1 MGDEH
6 LISLQPG
13 TVIAG
18 RYEVVKSLGAGSMGV
33 VYACRH
39 RDLAGHLVS
48 VKVLFPEVAQDKVA
62 SARFRNEICASY
74 GVSHPNVV
82 RAYEYLT
89 DGDLVAYTMEYVA
102 GGDLA
107 DRLDKSEDLIEIP
120 DIVTILSQMCA
131 GVQAI
136 HDAGIVHR
144 DLKPEN
150 ILISKDGKVKITDF
164 GIARTDH
171 GPKLTEHGG
180 VVGTIDYVS
189 PEYMLHSQ
197 VDWRSDIYAIGILAY
212 EMIVGE
218 APFRGDSVYATMT
231 KRLKSDPTPPSQ
243 SRAECP
249 KELDAIVLRAM
260 HRERDER
267 YQSAADMY
275 EDLRAAFPHWVNRIV
290 GGPVEGGSRSLTV
303 SSSNMQMEMRPG
315 ATRTPGADSRPV
327 PSTPAPVAPPPAPEA
342 LPNQSLPAVRQV
354 GQPTGGKKVDLVNT
368 NGFSVPSRPPTPK
381 IPSFGDGG
389 SGNFGVGGGFG
400 TSGNFGV
407 GAPKN
412 TSGGAFGFD
421 SNERQ
426 GHSAFSPKPSVPA
439 VNPNNVTDTLS
450 TTDTISS
457 QDSLYS
463 PWTSSP
469 TSKVGMDVSA
479 TTVVR
484 PPRPKYGASGG
495 AGNPS
500 PYFRPEGVGQG
511 PAPSFAGGGLEVNS
525 TRSRMDSMKRLS
537 EAASKVDRASLLH
550 GVIFVVAVVVGVALG
565 IWLMQ
570 TQFPE
575 LLGGK
580 SGLERQ
586 IGALTNESRH
596 F

>member
-107 DRLDKSEDLIEIP
+107 DRLDKSEALIEIP
-120 DIVTILSQMCA
+120 EIVTILSQMCA

-231 KRLKSDPTPPSQ
+231 KRLKSDPTPPSE
-243 SRAECP
+243 SRSECP
-249 KELDAIVLRAM
+249 KELDAIVLKAM

-275 EDLRAAFPHWVNRIV
+275 EDLRAAFPDWVNRIV
-290 GGPVEGGSRSLTV
+290 GGPVAGEKGSRTI
-303 SSSNMQMEMRPG
+303 SSSNMQMEMRP
-315 ATRTPGADSRPV
+315 ATSSRPV
-327 PSTPAPVAPPPAPEA
+327 ANTRPAPSNPVPVAPQSTPDTALSQNLSTVKPFRQPAN
-342 LPNQSLPAVRQV
+342 NQP
-354 GQPTGGKKVDLVNT
+354 GLVNT
-368 NGFSVPSRPPTPK
+368 NGFSAPRPPTPQ
-381 IPSFGDGG
+381 IPSFGDGP
-389 SGNFGVGGGFG
+389 S
-400 TSGNFGV
+400 SNFGV
-407 GAPKN
+407 GAPAN
-412 TSGGAFGFD
+412 TTGGGFGANSAGRQ
-421 SNERQ
+421 SN
-426 GHSAFSPKPSVPA
+426 SPFSPKPSMPV
-439 VNPNNVTDTLS
+439 VNQNNVTDTLS

-457 QDSLYS
+457 QDSVYS
-463 PWTSSP
+463 PWTSSS
-469 TSKVGMDVSA
+469 TSKSAMDVSA

-484 PPRPKYGASGG
+484 PPRPKYGAPSGSG
-495 AGNPS
+495 HPS
-500 PYFRPEGVGQG
+500 PYFRPEGANQR
-511 PAPSFAGGGLEVNS
+511 PAPSFAGGGVEVNS

-537 EAASKVDRASLLH
+537 EAAAKVDGASWLQW
-550 GVIFVVAVVVGVALG
+550 VIFVIAVVVGVALG
-565 IWLMQ
+565 VYMIRTFW
-570 TQFPE
+570 PN
-575 LLGGK
+575 LLSGK
-580 SGLERQ
+580 PGLERSVSVV
-586 IGALTNESRH
+586 LDETRR